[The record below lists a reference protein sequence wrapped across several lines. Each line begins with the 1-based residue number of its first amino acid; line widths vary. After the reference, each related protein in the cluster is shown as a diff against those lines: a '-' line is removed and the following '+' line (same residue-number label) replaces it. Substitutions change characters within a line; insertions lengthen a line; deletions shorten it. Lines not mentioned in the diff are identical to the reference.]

1 LVVVV
6 VFLVVVVVF
15 FVVVVVFFAVVVEF
29 FAVIVVVGLMIV
41 VVVGPLLISDIATIF
56 CRLCVGFD
64 VEAVVLT
71 EVLVVVVLLGV
82 VWLE

>member
-1 LVVVV
+1 MVVV

-15 FVVVVVFFAVVVEF
+15 FVVVVEF
-29 FAVIVVVGLMIV
+29 FA
-41 VVVGPLLISDIATIF
+41 PLLISDIATIF
-56 CRLCVGFD
+56 CRLFDGFD

-71 EVLVVVVLLGV
+71 VVVVVVVLLGV